1 MPCSFPPENGG
12 RDIVIERATQ
22 RRLLLIA
29 RGIRACGDGFAA
41 ILIPVYL
48 SALGFDAFHIGAITT
63 AMLLGSAVMTL
74 AIGLIAHRLQTH
86 RLLVG
91 AAILMMLSGHCQD
104 NLAIA

>member
-1 MPCSFPPENGG
+1 
-12 RDIVIERATQ
+12 
-22 RRLLLIA
+22 
-29 RGIRACGDGFAA
+29 
-41 ILIPVYL
+41 LIPVYL

-91 AAILMMLSGHCQD
+91 AAILMMLSGIGF
-104 NLAIA
+104 AIAQDFWPLLLIAFIGSLNPSASDVSVFVPR